1 MGYCFFSF
9 WKYSLNPIRKHQ
21 KTKNTV
27 PKTLKMSK
35 KNLDSLYQEKFK
47 GFKEVPDEAVWQK
60 IEASLDKRTK
70 KQVIPLWWKLGGI
83 AAALILGFLVF
94 RPSSITS
101 DTTPTVTSTKGEPN
115 NSENENQINTNQEIN
130 TAVVEGNTDRD
141 GERTGTNDLKE
152 KISTSSGPTD
162 HNKIQKSIAP
172 NIEEGIATGS
182 TISKNRNTENDAD
195 THFQPKKQEYF
206 DVSSAKLANNLG
218 HENSALEDN
227 LDSKNEKSLENQNS
241 DNSEF
246 SGSNIKNN
254 ALAFE
259 KTEESEPSAQD
270 EESKISIIDAI
281 AEQDEEDIEVAE
293 STRGRWSVG
302 PSVAPVY
309 FDAVGEG
316 SPIHSAFNQNTK
328 SGNTNLSYGV
338 SVAYQVNKKFK
349 VRSGIHKVNFGYD
362 TDDVAFASSLDASSS
377 KKISNINYSQSA
389 KNIIVNSETATFS
402 SLSSPLE
409 ELAMEVRDANDFSR
423 TGAMAQQLGY
433 LEVPL
438 ELDYS
443 LIDRKFGLNLV
454 GGFSSLFLLDNSVT
468 LTSGDLTTEVG
479 EANNIN
485 EVNFSTN
492 VGFGVNYKF
501 TPMIQLNVE
510 PVFKYQLNT
519 FSEVS
524 GDFRPFS
531 VGVYSGLNFKF

>member
-1 MGYCFFSF
+1 
-9 WKYSLNPIRKHQ
+9 
-21 KTKNTV
+21 
-27 PKTLKMSK
+27 MSK

-70 KQVIPLWWKLGGI
+70 KHVIPLWWKLGGI

-94 RPSSITS
+94 RPSSIPS
-101 DTTPTVTSTKGEPN
+101 DTIPTVSNTKGEPN
-115 NSENENQINTNQEIN
+115 NYDNSENENQLNTDNEIN
-130 TAVVEGNTDRD
+130 TAVVEANTD
-141 GERTGTNDLKE
+141 KE
-152 KISTSSGPTD
+152 DESKNANVIDREVTTSSGTTNRD
-162 HNKIQKSIAP
+162 KIQKSIVP
-172 NIEEGIATGS
+172 KKEEGITARSKFGKSNNTKESGNTLFQPQEKKES
-182 TISKNRNTENDAD
+182 DATISKLATNFEPEN
-195 THFQPKKQEYF
+195 
-206 DVSSAKLANNLG
+206 ANL
-218 HENSALEDN
+218 ENN
-227 LDSKNEKSLENQNS
+227 VISKNEKSLENQNS

-246 SGSNIKNN
+246 SRSNMENN
-254 ALAFE
+254 ALAAE
-259 KTEESEPSAQD
+259 DTEELKPSAQD
-270 EESKISIIDAI
+270 KESKKSILDAI
-281 AEQDEEDIEVAE
+281 AEQNKEDVEVVE
-293 STRGRWSVG
+293 STEGRWSVG

-362 TDDVAFASSLDASSS
+362 TDNVAFASSLDASSS

-443 LIDRKFGLNLV
+443 LIDKKIGLNLV